1 MLCLTRKAGQSIV
14 IGDGI
19 TVRVLQV
26 NGAIVRIGVE
36 APKGMPIDREEVRQ
50 RKAQEVNH
58 GV

>member
-50 RKAQEVNH
+50 RKAQEATH

>member
-1 MLCLTRKAGQSIV
+1 MLCLTRKAGQSIA

-19 TVRVLQV
+19 TVQVLQV

-50 RKAQEVNH
+50 RKAQEKNH

>member
-50 RKAQEVNH
+50 RKAQEANH
-58 GV
+58 GI

>member
-26 NGAIVRIGVE
+26 NGAIVRIGVD

-50 RKAQEVNH
+50 RKMQEANH
-58 GV
+58 GL

>member
-50 RKAQEVNH
+50 RKAQEASH

>member
-19 TVRVLQV
+19 KVRVLQV

>member
-36 APKGMPIDREEVRQ
+36 APKGVPIDREEVRQ